1 MNTPRHVP
9 ETDSMEESLFLFV
22 LSFFLGEPDL
32 ELDEPSSESRE
43 RCDADPRLAVVVEL
57 ASRCWRL
64 VKVDVDDEVE
74 DDDDAVA
81 EAPSVL
87 ATR

>member
-43 RCDADPRLAVVVEL
+43 RCDADPRLAVVV
-57 ASRCWRL
+57 
-64 VKVDVDDEVE
+64 
-74 DDDDAVA
+74 
-81 EAPSVL
+81 
-87 ATR
+87 